1 MSVLVIGSSNVD
13 ISVFVDHL
21 PQKGETLLGKSM
33 QTSFGGKGANQAVA
47 CAKLGAKT
55 TFLSALGDDDYAQ
68 AILTYLNSLNIET
81 KFIKKSTSQ
90 PTGTAIIS
98 VDEQGQNT
106 IVVISGANMEC
117 DVEYLKANDE
127 LFKTHDYILLQM
139 EIPLDAIEYAIG
151 RAKELGKTVILNPAP
166 ANPDLDPSILGLVDY
181 FTPNEHELVMMA
193 KSSDFDESVLILRE
207 LGVRNLLVTLGDKGS
222 RLINESEDTIL
233 ESYKVKA
240 IDTVGAGD
248 CFNGAFVSAL
258 DRKMNVIEA
267 IKFANKASSIAV
279 TRPGAQESIP
289 ILDEIEF

>member
-68 AILTYLNSLNIET
+68 NILTYLDSLNIET
-81 KFIKKSTSQ
+81 KYIKKSTSQ

-117 DVEYLKANDE
+117 DSEYLKAHDE
-127 LFKTHDYILLQM
+127 LIKTHDYILLQM
-139 EIPLDAIEYAIG
+139 EIPLDAIEYAIH
-151 RAKELGKTVILNPAP
+151 RAKELGKIVILNPAP

-193 KSSDFDESVLILRE
+193 KSDDFDESVTVLRE

-222 RLINESEDTIL
+222 RLINESEDTTL

-258 DRKMNVIEA
+258 DRNLDVIEA

-279 TRPGAQESIP
+279 TLPGAQESIP